1 MLGVMSIDLD
11 AAASFLT
18 RHGRLLDRRRYEY
31 LCAGGAPEAVLA
43 AVDGYRNS
51 DGGYGWGLEL
61 DLRAPESQPG
71 GALHAFEVF
80 AELGPDTTTPRAV
93 QLCDWLET
101 ITLPDGGLPFAL
113 PVADGRGSAPFW
125 VEADPTTSTLHSTAF
140 VTSAAL
146 RVAAHDPAVANH
158 PWTGRA
164 VDYCLAEIDRLDT
177 APHAIALSFVVQFLD
192 ALSATRPVAAEL
204 LDRLRPFFPD
214 DGVVPVAGGSP
225 GEVLRPLDF
234 SPLPDRPSRRL
245 FRPEVIEVELDR
257 LEADQHD
264 DGGWAVDFASY
275 SPAAELEWRGYATVG
290 AIATLLAGGRLTVR
304 ATGCGGTPGTAS
316 DR

>member
-1 MLGVMSIDLD
+1 MPIALD
-11 AAASFLT
+11 AAASFLA

-31 LCAGGAPEAVLA
+31 LFAGGAPEAVLA
-43 AVDGYRNS
+43 AVDGYRNP
-51 DGGYGWGLEL
+51 DGGYGWGLEP

-80 AELGPDTTTPRAV
+80 AELGPETTPHAV
-93 QLCDWLET
+93 RLCDWLET
-101 ITLPDGGLPFAL
+101 VTLPDGGLPFAL

-125 VEADPTTSTLHSTAF
+125 VEADPTTSALQSTAF
-140 VTSAAL
+140 VASAAL

-158 PWTGRA
+158 PWTARA
-164 VDYCLAEIDRLDT
+164 VDYCLAETDRLDT
-177 APHAIALSFVVQFLD
+177 APHAIVLSFVVQFLD
-192 ALSATRPVAAEL
+192 ALSGTRPEAADL
-204 LDRLRPFFPD
+204 LDPLSRFFPD

-234 SPLPDRPSRRL
+234 SPLPDRPSRKL
-245 FRPEVIEVELDR
+245 FRPEIIEAELDR
-257 LEADQHD
+257 LEAEQHD

-290 AIATLLAGGRLTVR
+290 SISTLRANGRLT
-304 ATGCGGTPGTAS
+304 TG
-316 DR
+316 

>member
-1 MLGVMSIDLD
+1 MPIDLN
-11 AAASFLT
+11 AAATFLA

-31 LCAGGAPEAVLA
+31 LFAGGAPEAVLA
-43 AVDGYRNS
+43 AVDGYRNP
-51 DGGYGWGLEL
+51 DGGYGWGLEP

-80 AELGPDTTTPRAV
+80 AELGPETTPHAV

-125 VEADPTTSTLHSTAF
+125 TEADPTTSALQSTAF
-140 VTSAAL
+140 VASAAL
-146 RVAAHDPAVANH
+146 RVATHDPAVASH
-158 PWTGRA
+158 PWAARA

-177 APHAIALSFVVQFLD
+177 TPHAIVLSFVVQFLD
-192 ALSATRPVAAEL
+192 ALSGTRPEAADL
-204 LDRLRPFFPD
+204 LGPLTGFFPD

-225 GEVLRPLDF
+225 GEALRPLDF
-234 SPLPDRPSRRL
+234 SPRPGRPSRRL
-245 FRPEVIEVELDR
+245 FRPEIIEAELDR
-257 LEADQHD
+257 LETEQHD

-290 AIATLLAGGRLTVR
+290 AIATLRANGRRT
-304 ATGCGGTPGTAS
+304 TG
-316 DR
+316 

>member
-1 MLGVMSIDLD
+1 MSIDLN
-11 AAASFLT
+11 AAASFLA
-18 RHGRLLDRRRYEY
+18 RHGRLLDRRRFEY
-31 LCAGGAPEAVLA
+31 LCVGGAPEAVLA
-43 AVDGYRNS
+43 AVDGYRNP
-51 DGGYGWGLEL
+51 DGGYGWGLEP

-80 AELGPDTTTPRAV
+80 AELGPDTTPHAV
-93 QLCDWLET
+93 GLCDWLET
-101 ITLPDGGLPFAL
+101 ITLSDGGIPFAL

-125 VEADPTTSTLHSTAF
+125 IEADPTTSTLQSTAF

-158 PWTGRA
+158 PWIGRA
-164 VDYCLAEIDRLDT
+164 VDYCLAEIDQLDT
-177 APHAIALSFVVQFLD
+177 APHAIVLSFVVQFLD
-192 ALSATRPVAAEL
+192 ALSGTRPEAAEP
-204 LDRLRPFFPD
+204 LDGMGRFFPD

-225 GEVLRPLDF
+225 DEVLRPLGF

-245 FRPEVIEVELDR
+245 FRPEIIEAELDR
-257 LEADQHD
+257 LEAEQHD

-290 AIATLLAGGRLTVR
+290 SISTLRANGRLT
-304 ATGCGGTPGTAS
+304 TG
-316 DR
+316 